1 MLFQAPDCLIPDL
14 VTLLQECVEKEQNS
28 CPEQLKLE
36 AYISP
41 NFMGFF
47 LNEDCENK
55 FKIDVWVSIIELSNY
70 NGFKVKVIKN
80 ELSLKCNFVDRWL
93 QLLVNW
99 NQYILI
105 ALNLSFKLYIW
116 FRNCNNVCS

>member
-47 LNEDCENK
+47 LNEDCESI
-55 FKIDVWVSIIELSNY
+55 FKSFAVQFVKGLQDMSKLIFNLNFCWIY
-70 NGFKVKVIKN
+70 YGFCMN
-80 ELSLKCNFVDRWL
+80 RC
-93 QLLVNW
+93 
-99 NQYILI
+99 YG
-105 ALNLSFKLYIW
+105 
-116 FRNCNNVCS
+116 